1 MHVQG
6 NKNWKDLREGEPQ
19 METRILET
27 SINKI
32 CSLLAVGFGDAGA
45 EVLLSTFHC
54 VVFSHSL
61 FRVAEYNDLL
71 TPFPIQRIMR
81 AAAKSLRQ
89 SSTLPCRVIVS
100 AEGMSSNAHCLHSS
114 TAAQKHSEL

>member
-45 EVLLSTFHC
+45 EVLLRTFHC

-61 FRVAEYNDLL
+61 L
-71 TPFPIQRIMR
+71 TRFPIQRIVCT
-81 AAAKSLRQ
+81 AAKSLRQ

-100 AEGMSSNAHCLHSS
+100 AEGMSLNAHCLHSS
-114 TAAQKHSEL
+114 IAAEL